1 MGARKEGAAG
11 PANVAAAVAACAKA
25 KSSGDGSESWSDRL
39 AGKADGQFITVRA
52 VGPHGSLQ
60 ARRLSNGAVR
70 FYWRYTYRGEC
81 RREEIGTYDNRL
93 PPKQLKPSPGGG
105 WTMVAAAAQAASL
118 ALLHDDWLDR
128 GGYRAFVLAQERERA
143 AQADQQATEAQAS
156 LQALV
161 TAYWEHLRDAGRTS
175 WRDVRNGLTLHVIKA
190 HPELCVLPAKSI
202 TTRDILVVLR
212 AIHAKGITRQVGK
225 VRAWLRAAFDIAATA
240 DIDVKVS
247 EEWARFGIEVNP
259 VAATSTATI
268 PGGADKRPL
277 SADELRTYW
286 QCIAHLPGIQGA
298 ALRLHLRLGA
308 PRVAQLLRLLRED
321 IQLDSLTLW
330 DSKGRLG
337 KARAHMLP
345 LDASAREDI
354 ALLSGQGRY
363 ALSLNGG
370 RSHMSYDQLRDC
382 AIEAVGGAIAG
393 FQLKRLRSGVE
404 TLLAS
409 LEVPKDIRGRLQ
421 SHGIGGVQDRHYDAH
436 DYLRQKA
443 QALQL
448 LTWALEGK
456 SLRPPASGRPASVQS
471 PPTAVARGRLLR
483 AGLTRRSLRAQ
494 QRAAHP
500 AARAPAMVS
509 KGGTSGSLRG
519 DVQPDDDG
527 PGG

>member
-1 MGARKEGAAG
+1 MGATKAESKCSAGAADTSEASARSRQTG
-11 PANVAAAVAACAKA
+11 DKA
-25 KSSGDGSESWSDRL
+25 QGWLDRL
-39 AGKADGQFITVRA
+39 CGKAVGQYLTILP

-60 ARRLSNGAVR
+60 ARRLANGAVR
-70 FYWRYTYRGEC
+70 FYWRYTHQGVC
-81 RREEIGTYDNRL
+81 RREEIGTYDRRL
-93 PPKQLKPSPGGG
+93 PPKLLKPSGGG
-105 WTMVAAAAQAASL
+105 WTLAAAAAHASSL
-118 ALLHDDWLDR
+118 AMLHDAWLDR
-128 GGYRAFVLAQERERA
+128 GGYLAYVHAQERERT
-143 AQADQQATEAQAS
+143 AQIEGQAGEARAS
-156 LQALV
+156 LQALL
-161 TAYWEHLRDAGRTS
+161 TAYWEHLKDTGKLS
-175 WRDVRNGLTLHVIKA
+175 WAEVRNGLTLHVIKA
-190 HPELCVLPAKSI
+190 HPELCALPAKSI
-202 TTRDILVVLR
+202 TTPHILVILR

-225 VRAWLRAAFDIAATA
+225 VRAWLRAAFAIAATA

-247 EEWARFGIEVNP
+247 EEWTRFGIDVNP
-259 VAATSTATI
+259 VAATSTASI

-277 SADELRTYW
+277 SADELRAYW
-286 QCIAHLPGIQGA
+286 QCIVHLPGIEGA

-345 LDASAREDI
+345 LDASARADI
-354 ALLSGQGRY
+354 ALLCGVGRY

-382 AIEAVGGAIAG
+382 AIEAVGGVIAG

-409 LEVPKDIRGRLQ
+409 LEVSKDVRGRLQ

-443 QALQL
+443 TALQL
-448 LTWALEGK
+448 LTRALEGK

-471 PPTAVARGRLLR
+471 PPVAVARGRLLR

-500 AARAPAMVS
+500 AARAPAMVFN
-509 KGGTSGSLRG
+509 GGTSGSLRC
-519 DVQPDDDG
+519 DVQSDEDG
-527 PGG
+527 SGG